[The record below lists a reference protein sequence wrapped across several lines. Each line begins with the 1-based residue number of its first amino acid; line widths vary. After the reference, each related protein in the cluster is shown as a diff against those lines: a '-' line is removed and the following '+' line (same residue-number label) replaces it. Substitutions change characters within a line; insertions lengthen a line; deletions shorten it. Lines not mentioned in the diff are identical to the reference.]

1 MRRRDFVRA
10 VIALG
15 AAPRLLLSQQAANP
29 ALLRPPAPTPWLAG
43 LNAKTPIPHV
53 EAADQVAAAELRFFT
68 SQQMATLTRLSD
80 VLMPPM
86 GEKPGAVRAQ
96 TPMFLDFLIGS
107 SPEAR
112 KHVYSEGLDWLDGE
126 SKRKFSLEFSKLTD
140 AQVDELLK
148 PWLRTWMSD
157 HPPAEKHADFINI
170 AHDLI
175 FARRRKKIM
184 NSKAWS
190 VVPEVGAEPHT
201 ASELYW
207 SPIEP
212 DVSLE
217 KANCADVQPHVQ
229 AVPKSGHPLP
239 SYPR

>member
-10 VIALG
+10 VVALG
-15 AAPRLLLSQQAANP
+15 AAPKLLLSQQAATP
-29 ALLRPPAPTPWLAG
+29 APPTPAPTPWLLG

-53 EAADQVAAAELRFFT
+53 EAADQVAAAELRFFDP
-68 SQQMATLTRLSD
+68 QQLATLTRLSD

-86 GEKPGAVRAQ
+86 GEKPGAVQAQ

-107 SPEAR
+107 SPEPR
-112 KHVYSEGLDWLDGE
+112 RQVYSEGLDWLDGE
-126 SKRKFSLEFSKLTD
+126 SKKKFNTEFPKLTD
-140 AQVDELLK
+140 AQAGELLK
-148 PWLRTWMSD
+148 PWLRTWMND

-170 AHDLI
+170 AHDDI
-175 FARRRKKIM
+175 RTATV

-201 ASELYW
+201 ATELYW

-217 KANCADVQPHVQ
+217 KADCANVPPHVQ
-229 AVPKSGHPLP
+229 AVPKSGHPIP